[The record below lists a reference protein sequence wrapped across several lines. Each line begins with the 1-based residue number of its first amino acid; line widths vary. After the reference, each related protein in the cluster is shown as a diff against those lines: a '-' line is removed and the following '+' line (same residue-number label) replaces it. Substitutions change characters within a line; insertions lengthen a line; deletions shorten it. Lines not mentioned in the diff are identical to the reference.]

1 MNTSEFYQNNT
12 QQDWDTL
19 LKPINYHYHFGF
31 PGNTDNIFANS
42 VYENLFPFIKDNS
55 KVLDCGCGWGGP
67 AKLLMEEKNC
77 DVTCVTNS
85 SLQSNFLKEKNFK
98 VIHKDLNWFM
108 PDERFD
114 TAFFFESFGHIKNQ
128 RLLLKNLSLTCN
140 NIVFIS
146 HLSKDNNHINWDDWQ
161 GNSIPIPQLLA
172 YTFDLG
178 YSVKYVKHLDTV
190 LTKDTIDYWQSKIN
204 IIKPTYGQLAV
215 LKELCILGPKDKQY
229 TLAPLHLIHLSL

>member
-67 AKLLMEEKNC
+67 SKLLMEEKNC

-85 SLQSNFLKEKNFK
+85 SLQSKFLKEKNFNEKK
-98 VIHKDLNWFM
+98 VQM
-108 PDERFD
+108 
-114 TAFFFESFGHIKNQ
+114 TSFNVPEAG
-128 RLLLKNLSLTCN
+128 SLE
-140 NIVFIS
+140 
-146 HLSKDNNHINWDDWQ
+146 
-161 GNSIPIPQLLA
+161 GA
-172 YTFDLG
+172 YG
-178 YSVKYVKHLDTV
+178 AK
-190 LTKDTIDYWQSKIN
+190 
-204 IIKPTYGQLAV
+204 
-215 LKELCILGPKDKQY
+215 
-229 TLAPLHLIHLSL
+229 